1 MSWIDLNT
9 LYLSTSGGTIT
20 GALTVKGG
28 LAANSGIS
36 TTTLTASG
44 AVTASGAITANGG
57 LNVKVGTST
66 YNVGSSIVNL
76 QSNGVTRGTAAP
88 SNATQGLIYIQTTS
102 T

>member
-20 GALTVKGG
+20 GALTVGGG
-28 LAANSGIS
+28 LTANNGIS

-44 AVTASGAITANGG
+44 AITANNG
-57 LNVKVGTST
+57 LNVKVGTTT

-76 QSNGVTRGTAAP
+76 QSNGVTRGTSAP
-88 SNATQGLIYIQTTS
+88 NNDTQGLIYIQTTS